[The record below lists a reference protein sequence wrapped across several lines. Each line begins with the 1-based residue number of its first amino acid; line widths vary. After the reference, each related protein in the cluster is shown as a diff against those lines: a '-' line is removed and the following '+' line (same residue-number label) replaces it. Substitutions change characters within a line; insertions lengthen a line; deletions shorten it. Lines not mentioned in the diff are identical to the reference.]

1 MPKVGAPARGL
12 SEKGP
17 VQGFLQAFQPHKLR
31 GWAWLP
37 AQPEE
42 HLRIEVHVD
51 GAVVV
56 HTTAAM
62 HFADLEKHQIGKG
75 DHGFLINLRAAL
87 PADQP
92 ERVAVIAIAPDGT
105 RRVLQLSAGARARL
119 APAEV
124 ASDLAPVPS
133 PAPALT
139 ELPRPAPSGAAPL
152 AFCPVDESQHPVFI
166 LGSARSGTTAMMQA
180 LRASGRYA
188 GFNEGHL
195 LPLFTRFDHVIT
207 NHYARS
213 KRDAAPGM
221 NTLIANVTQQRMMDA
236 VQSSFVE
243 VIRATFPTGYW
254 LDKTPGPEMV
264 RAAPLLLRMWPNAR
278 IIFMKRRPVDNIE
291 SRRRKFPSIEF
302 QDHCRLWADSMM
314 SWHAIRAAL
323 STVSIEIDQATLARE
338 PESGTAAVT
347 ALLQLDGAQAGR
359 VLASLSND
367 RPQRTG
373 KSITTTVALDSVD
386 WTPAQRDIFIS
397 LCGEAMTLFG
407 YDA

>member
-1 MPKVGAPARGL
+1 MESTTMADATAKGVSGQ
-12 SEKGP
+12 GP

-31 GWAWLP
+31 GWAWFP

-62 HFADLEKHQIGKG
+62 HFADLEKHQIGRG

-87 PADQP
+87 PVDQP
-92 ERVAVIAIAPDGT
+92 ERVSVIAIARDGA
-105 RRVLQLSAGARARL
+105 RRVLQLSAGARARMTPTEA
-119 APAEV
+119 APAPTPT
-124 ASDLAPVPS
+124 AL
-133 PAPALT
+133 PAPA
-139 ELPRPAPSGAAPL
+139 AGGAAQL